1 MAEIGAGVDEKESHR
16 RQTEL
21 SGLLAAEDMLPLIS
35 GWRAEG
41 LRTALVTLV
50 AINGP
55 GPRPLGAQMA
65 VAEDGRYAGY
75 LSGGCLERSVVS
87 EAVAAI
93 GAGCNRLVRYGGK
106 DGYFD
111 LALPCGSE
119 VEIYVDQGLPAAVLA
134 ELMRLRAERTAV
146 ALRTNL
152 DAGSHHLNALVGASG
167 AADTGASS
175 QRDRQD
181 FVRVYRPQPR
191 LLLIGASPV
200 AIGLARVAAVSGLSV
215 DVLTPSREMVG
226 ELLAHG
232 IAARAFDPRHGVPA
246 DALPDAWSACV
257 LAFHE
262 HDAEPA
268 LLRQLLAAP
277 GFYVGA
283 LGSRDVHA
291 RRVAALGALGVS
303 AEQLVR
309 LKGPIGLIPGAK
321 TQAALALGVLAEIVA
336 AARRCG
342 VMD

>member
-1 MAEIGAGVDEKESHR
+1 MTDIGAAVDDKEILG
-16 RQTEL
+16 RQSEMG
-21 SGLLAAEDMLPLIS
+21 GLLAAEDMLPLIS
-35 GWRAEG
+35 GWQAEG

-50 AINGP
+50 TINGP

-93 GAGCNRLVRYGGK
+93 CARCNRLVRYGGK

-119 VEIYVDQGLPAAVLA
+119 VEIYVDQGLPAAILA
-134 ELMRLRAERTAV
+134 ELVHLRAGRSAV
-146 ALRTNL
+146 VLRTNL
-152 DAGSHHLNALVGASG
+152 VSGAHHVSALVGGLG
-167 AADTGASS
+167 AVAAGATS
-175 QRDRQD
+175 QRDGQEL
-181 FVRVYRPQPR
+181 VRVYRPQPR

-200 AIGLARVAAVSGLSV
+200 AIGLARVAAVSGLAV

-226 ELLAHG
+226 ELLGHG
-232 IAARAFDPRHGVPA
+232 IAARVFDPRHGIPA
-246 DALPDAWSACV
+246 DALPDAWSASV

-268 LLRQLLAAP
+268 LLRELLAAP

-303 AEQLVR
+303 AEDKAR

-321 TQAALALGVLAEIVA
+321 TQVALALGVLTEIVA
-336 AARRCG
+336 EARRCG